1 MKPLSDLPYIEW
13 TEANGAVSRLY
24 ADVIEAEG
32 LELPAVVTEHAV
44 EKGANVTDHYRKQL
58 EEGTFTMFFSGSPI
72 RGDLDP
78 DNPGKLS
85 SEKLPIKPA
94 KRPSLFG
101 VSNLVNAG
109 VGALGDAIGLGGP
122 SEPTHM
128 TVLKFERQP
137 KRLDAA
143 LELVRRLQTEGLLIN
158 IKFSFGRAENM
169 GITKAGFSRKPEDG
183 DGGSV
188 VIDAKQMKF
197 VESDIALATPL
208 PAEPRGLPKKTASAD
223 GAAAQ
228 GEGDKTTALRA
239 LVKSFG
245 GS

>member
-1 MKPLSDLPYIEW
+1 MKPLADLPYIEW
-13 TEANGAVSRLY
+13 TESDGSMARLY

-32 LELPAVVTEHAV
+32 LKLPAVVTEHAV

-78 DNPGKLS
+78 DNPGTLS
-85 SEKLPIKPA
+85 SEELPIKPA

-101 VSNLVNAG
+101 VSNLLNAG
-109 VGALGDAIGLGGP
+109 IGAIGDALGGGTG
-122 SEPTHM
+122 EPTHM
-128 TVLKFERQP
+128 TVLKFARQP

-143 LELVRRLQTEGLLIN
+143 LELVRRIQTEGILIN

-169 GITKAGFSRKPEDG
+169 GITDASFARKPEDG
-183 DGGSV
+183 DGGQLT
-188 VIDAKQMKF
+188 IDAKQMKF
-197 VESDIALATPL
+197 VESDIAKATPL
-208 PAEPRGLPKKTASAD
+208 PVEPRALPKKTANAD
-223 GAAAQ
+223 GAATQ
-228 GEGDKTTALRA
+228 GDGDQKTALRA
-239 LVKSFG
+239 LVKSMG

>member
-1 MKPLSDLPYIEW
+1 MKPKSELPYIEW
-13 TEANGAVSRLY
+13 TESNGAIARLY

-32 LELPAVVTEHAV
+32 LKLPAVVTEHAV
-44 EKGANVTDHYRKQL
+44 EEGSNVTDHYRKQL

-78 DNPGKLS
+78 DNPGRIS

-101 VSNLVNAG
+101 VSNLLNAG
-109 VGALGDAIGLGGP
+109 IGAATDALGLGGP

-128 TVLKFERQP
+128 SVLKFERQP
-137 KRLDAA
+137 KRLDST

-169 GITKAGFSRKPEDG
+169 GITSAEFGRKPEDG

-188 VIDAKQMKF
+188 VFSAKQMKF
-197 VESDIALATPL
+197 VTSDVALALPL
-208 PAEPRGLPKKTASAD
+208 PVEPRALPKKTASAD
-223 GAAAQ
+223 GASAQ

>member
-1 MKPLSDLPYIEW
+1 MKPKSELPYIEW
-13 TEANGAVSRLY
+13 TEANGSVARLY

-78 DNPGKLS
+78 DNPGTLS

-94 KRPSLFG
+94 KRASLFG
-101 VSNLVNAG
+101 VSNLLNAG
-109 VGALGDAIGLGGP
+109 VGALTDALGGGTG
-122 SEPTHM
+122 EPTHM
-128 TVLKFERQP
+128 TVLKFASQP

-208 PAEPRGLPKKTASAD
+208 PEEPRALPKKTASAD
-223 GAAAQ
+223 GAAAA